1 MRKQQKI
8 SVTVSPDLVADLD
21 YISTR
26 TGVSRSALISELLSP
41 AAAEMRRI
49 LEQVPP
55 KPIPADA
62 VRLRGESAKIIR
74 EQLGQL
80 QEMENDLL
88 SGL

>member
-21 YISTR
+21 YISSR
-26 TGVSRSALISELLSP
+26 TGASRSALISELFAP
-41 AAAEMRRI
+41 GAAEMRRI

-55 KPIPADA
+55 NPTPADA
-62 VRLRGESAKIIR
+62 LRLRGESANLIR
-74 EQLGQL
+74 EHLDKL
-80 QEMENDLL
+80 REMENDLL